1 MNKIKF
7 TRGQR
12 EKLTKNGWSKRTDG
26 NVVESGNGLYTKQ
39 IGKVWITLMIR
50 DHYIERFQS
59 SVVMQ
64 TDDLNFAFDIADDF
78 KEAIKEVRRLN
89 YFNY

>member
-1 MNKIKF
+1 MEKVKF

-12 EKLTKNGWSKRTDG
+12 EKLTKLGWVRRSDG
-26 NVVESGNGLYTKQ
+26 NVVETGRGKYSKQ
-39 IGKVWITLMIR
+39 IGRVWITLMIE
-50 DHYIERFQS
+50 DHYIQRMQC

-64 TDDLNFAFDIADDF
+64 TDDLNLAFDVADDL